1 MSDKIDKNDIYADLQ
16 DHYIHMT
23 PEQLLEAFEK
33 GAENVWKDIFDLETQ
48 KTLLKK
54 ILYHKEII
62 SIFEKLTELEK
73 DVIVAIAEN
82 QYADF
87 PDSWV
92 WSWAID
98 YETKIT
104 KKEQIS
110 GVVSSLVKKELA
122 ITEDYAGDNTIKLTV
137 KGVAEYKQIKEEK

>member
-1 MSDKIDKNDIYADLQ
+1 
-16 DHYIHMT
+16 MT
-23 PEQLLEAFEK
+23 
-33 GAENVWKDIFDLETQ
+33 
-48 KTLLKK
+48 
-54 ILYHKEII
+54 
-62 SIFEKLTELEK
+62 LTELEK

-104 KKEQIS
+104 KKHQIS
-110 GVVSSLVKKELA
+110 GVVSSLLKKGLTV
-122 ITEDYAGDNTIKLTV
+122 TEEYANDNTIKLTK
-137 KGVAEYKQIKEEK
+137 KGVEEYKQIKEAGK